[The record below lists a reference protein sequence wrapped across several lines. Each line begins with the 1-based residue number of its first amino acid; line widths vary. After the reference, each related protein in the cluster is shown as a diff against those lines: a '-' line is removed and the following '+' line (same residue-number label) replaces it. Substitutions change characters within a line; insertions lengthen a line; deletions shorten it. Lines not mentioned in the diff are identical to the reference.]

1 MNMPKIDPRTV
12 EAMREARRHNK
23 TYREI
28 EAEFGV
34 SRSATINYLKG
45 TTIKKQRFSSLEVEN
60 TASAFLEENGFDLLI
75 DLNKVSD
82 EPASDLLLMK
92 GEDKWLVNLI
102 PRVLGVHGDDLQIG
116 TIRTLPGY
124 RTAVLIIDEK
134 NVYAPIFLEI
144 CEIREQSKSKKKS

>member
-1 MNMPKIDPRTV
+1 MPRLDSRTV
-12 EAMREARRHNK
+12 YAIREARRHNK
-23 TYREI
+23 TYKEI
-28 EAEFGV
+28 EEEFGV

-45 TTIKKQRFSSLEVEN
+45 TTIKKLRFSSLELEN
-60 TASAFLEENGFDLLI
+60 AARAFLEKNGFDLLI
-75 DLNKVSD
+75 DLNTVSE

-102 PRVLGVHGDDLQIG
+102 PRTLGVHEDDLQIG

-134 NVYAPIFLEI
+134 HVNPPIFLEI
-144 CEIREQSKSKKKS
+144 SKIQDTVLTRK